1 MVTRFLESKVLQQL
15 DWMPAVAILGPR
27 QVGKTT
33 LAKHIAQHRKKS
45 LYLDVENPRDMQK
58 LEGGF
63 GYLDGLKDYTV
74 ILDEL
79 QLKPDLFSVLRP
91 VIDADRHPGRFIVL
105 GSASPHLV
113 KGVSESLAGRI
124 AYLELSGLNLQ
135 ELPKSVSL
143 KRHWFLGGFPNAIL
157 VSDIE
162 AGVNWLQQF
171 IRSYVER
178 DLGLVY
184 GTSLDS
190 AVLRPFLQMLAHTT
204 GTIWNAELFARSLGV
219 SAPTVMR
226 YIQYLEG
233 AFLVRRLSSWSVNV
247 KKRII
252 KAPKVYIR
260 DTGFIHQLLDIATPE
275 ALLGHPVA
283 GGSWESYVI
292 EQIAQR
298 KSEHLDLYYYRTQA
312 GAECDLVLV
321 KGMQPI
327 ACIEIKLG
335 EVPHLSKGFFIAA
348 QDLAVELTY
357 AIVPQTDRY
366 VNKHGVIVCGL
377 STFLE
382 DELTTMTT

>member
-79 QLKPDLFSVLRP
+79 QLKPDLFSLLRP

-105 GSASPHLV
+105 GSASSHLV

-135 ELPKSVSL
+135 ELPESVSL
-143 KRHWFLGGFPNAIL
+143 RRHWFLGGFPNAIL
-157 VSDIE
+157 VSDLE

-171 IRSYVER
+171 IRSYVEG

-184 GTSLDS
+184 GTSLDP

-226 YIQYLEG
+226 YLQFLEG

-260 DTGFIHQLLDIATPE
+260 DTGIIHQLLDIATPE

-298 KSEHLDLYYYRTQA
+298 KPDHLDLYYYRTQA

-357 AIVPQTDRY
+357 AVVPQTDRY
-366 VNKHGVIVCGL
+366 VYKHAVIVCRL
-377 STFLE
+377 RTFLE
-382 DELTTMTT
+382 DELPKTG